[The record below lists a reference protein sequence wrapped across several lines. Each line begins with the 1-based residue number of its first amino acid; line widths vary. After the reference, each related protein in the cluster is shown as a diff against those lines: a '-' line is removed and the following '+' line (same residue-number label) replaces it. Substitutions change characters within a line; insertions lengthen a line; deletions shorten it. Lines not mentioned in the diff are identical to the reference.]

1 MILPQK
7 QVFRLL
13 ALALGLWLALAA
25 PAYADL
31 FGKKESYST
40 DLRPFPKWTEV
51 IERFQRE
58 KNQTSGNC
66 RTEDTDRCQYKGWD
80 AFIESLRGKDKQL
93 QLNMVNSHFNKSR
106 YIQDINN
113 WGKSD
118 YWATPGQF
126 LTKSGDC
133 EDYSIIKYYTL
144 KQLGWPVEDMRIVVL
159 QDMNLKIM
167 HAILAVKLNGVEMI
181 LDNQLSIVT
190 NADRI
195 RHYRPV
201 YAINEQGWWR
211 FQ

>member
-167 HAILAVKLNGVEMI
+167 HAILAVKYNGAEMI

-190 NADRI
+190 KADRI

-201 YAINEQGWWR
+201 YAVNEKGWWR